1 MSKESP
7 KFLLEGN
14 RWKIENQK
22 NKNDFVVNIS
32 DKKQSVYIDGSESIV
47 VTVKGK
53 FTNIT
58 VDKCKKTAII
68 CDDLIGSVEIV
79 NSVGTQVQ
87 ANGAVPTV
95 TVDKSSGVTI
105 YLQSAEGKKASIITS
120 NSSEVNVITP
130 GKTAN
135 DDPVEQAIPSQ
146 FLTVFGADGKLVTKP
161 TEHVGV

>member
-14 RWKIENQK
+14 RWKIVSLFFFFYFWLNDWLLFFKKENQK

-58 VDKCKKTAII
+58 VGNA
-68 CDDLIGSVEIV
+68 
-79 NSVGTQVQ
+79 
-87 ANGAVPTV
+87 
-95 TVDKSSGVTI
+95 
-105 YLQSAEGKKASIITS
+105 
-120 NSSEVNVITP
+120 
-130 GKTAN
+130 
-135 DDPVEQAIPSQ
+135 
-146 FLTVFGADGKLVTKP
+146 FF
-161 TEHVGV
+161 